1 MEKFALPGCNSSE
14 SLLPRCV
21 PDLQFDGL
29 PFKFDGSDFEV
40 HSNGGDVA
48 LCVCVVSESKEEAWL
63 ANTGVA
69 D

>member
-1 MEKFALPGCNSSE
+1 MITIPGCNSSE

-48 LCVCVVSESKEEAWL
+48 LCVCVVSESKKEA
-63 ANTGVA
+63 
-69 D
+69 